1 MTPAQLPIP
10 IEHAA
15 ALGRDDFIVGD
26 ANREAFALVNGWRD
40 WVAPVAVLA
49 GPAGSGKSHLL
60 RVFADDAGATLL
72 AGPDLAGRDPLALA
86 GRPVAL
92 DDADD
97 AATDPAA
104 FFHLVNAVRAAGGRL
119 LAAGRSDAAD
129 WPAARALPDLASR
142 LRAAQPVR
150 LGAPDDDLLARVLV
164 KLFADRQID
173 VDRTV
178 VDYLLPRIE
187 RSYAAASAIVQ
198 RLDEGSL
205 ARGRR
210 LGRGLAAEILA
221 EVRGDDDAD

>member
-10 IEHAA
+10 IAHVA
-15 ALGRDDFIVGD
+15 ALGRDDFVVGD
-26 ANREAFALVNGWRD
+26 ANRAAWGLVGSWRD
-40 WVAPVAVLA
+40 WAAPVAVLA

-60 RVFADDAGATLL
+60 RVFADEAGATLL

-92 DDADD
+92 DDADA

-119 LAAGRSDAAD
+119 LAAGRGDAAG
-129 WPAARALPDLASR
+129 WPAARALRDLASR

-173 VDRTV
+173 VDRSV
-178 VDYLLPRIE
+178 IDYLLPRIE

-205 ARGRR
+205 ARGRP
-210 LGRGLAAEILA
+210 LGRGLAAKILA
-221 EVRGDDDAD
+221 ESHGDEDTE